1 MFNQCS
7 TSCLHYQYAYPFT
20 SKTRKCR
27 APVLYRQTLQ
37 HKTVFL
43 CSASVLVCA
52 VPAAVDPLPATLRNV
67 FASTEVRLTCSYRG
81 YPQATPRWCK
91 LSNDDITMTSSQA
104 ADGCAAYNPSCP
116 YTVMD
121 DSSSTTTLVIGSMQ
135 DCHRGLYRCIAT
147 NIANLQGS
155 HSDVELDVL
164 GKYTTPIRTP
174 SKNYVGNCYG
184 LPSSCKGKV
193 SPIISGLGACYPL
206 RPHFVFSMF
215 LVTAR
220 VGFQKF

>member
-1 MFNQCS
+1 MSLPEGNS
-7 TSCLHYQYAYPFT
+7 RRPLTPGKPYQYAYPFT

-43 CSASVLVCA
+43 CSTSVLVCA
-52 VPAAVDPLPATLRNV
+52 VPAAVDPLAATLRNV

-91 LSNDDITMTSSQA
+91 LSDDITMTSSLA
-104 ADGCAAYNPSCP
+104 ADGCAVYDSSCP
-116 YTVMD
+116 YTVTD
-121 DSSSTTTLVIGSMQ
+121 DSSSSTTTLVIGQVQ

-155 HSDVELDVL
+155 YSDVELAVL
-164 GKYTTPIRTP
+164 GKYTTCIRTP
-174 SKNYVGNCYG
+174 SQNYLGNCYG
-184 LPSSCKGKV
+184 LLSSCKGKG

-206 RPHFVFSMF
+206 R
-215 LVTAR
+215 
-220 VGFQKF
+220 